1 MQKITENTSRDYSF
15 TYELMDMLS
24 STEEWNNICN
34 NNPDILKAEAQLEEF
49 INEMFP
55 TVPPKTKDKL
65 WEFIYMLESVFS
77 DVATL
82 YGFHISR
89 AIENVSSNLDTC
101 SLRPSVLEGVRS

>member
-1 MQKITENTSRDYSF
+1 MEQIKRDYSF

-34 NNPDILKAEAQLEEF
+34 NNPDILRAEAQLEEF
-49 INEMFP
+49 IDKMLP
-55 TVPPKTKDKL
+55 AVPPKTKDKL

-82 YGFHISR
+82 YGFRISR
-89 AIENVSSNLDTC
+89 AIENISSNLDTY
-101 SLRPSVLEGVRS
+101 SLRNSLLEGVKS

>member
-1 MQKITENTSRDYSF
+1 MEQIKRDYSF
-15 TYELMDMLS
+15 TYELMNMLS

-49 INEMFP
+49 INNMLP
-55 TVPPKTKDKL
+55 TVPKKTKNEL
-65 WEFIYMLESVFS
+65 REIIYTLESVFS

>member
-1 MQKITENTSRDYSF
+1 MEQIKRDYSF
-15 TYELMDMLS
+15 TYELMNMLS

-49 INEMFP
+49 INNMLP
-55 TVPPKTKDKL
+55 TVPKKTKNEL
-65 WEFIYMLESVFS
+65 REIIYTLESVFS

-82 YGFHISR
+82 YGFHISK